1 MIFHHNKCK
10 LLSIKNKN
18 SPLAIMPF
26 VSINYSL
33 GSNIIS
39 YADIKRDLG
48 MCINE
53 SFSYN
58 DHCEKLITKSK
69 QQFGILRRTCH
80 FVNDY
85 RRRRVLYITLIKSHL
100 EHCSQIWRPTGTI
113 MLSKFE

>member
-10 LLSIKNKN
+10 LLSINNKN

-26 VSINYSL
+26 FSINYSL

-58 DHCEKLITKSK
+58 DHCESLITKSK
-69 QQFGILRRTCH
+69 QQVGI
-80 FVNDY
+80 
-85 RRRRVLYITLIKSHL
+85 YINL
-100 EHCSQIWRPTGTI
+100 C
-113 MLSKFE
+113 MV